1 MPKEVLLHMH
11 RHFKTSLLHRV
22 SVRRGGHVELS
33 ARAASCVSQL
43 VFFFCLR
50 LELNRFVL
58 CVCLCARGS
67 PCVVA
72 DCLTYPFN
80 VSRAIMIMIM
90 DKSVGW
96 V

>member
-1 MPKEVLLHMH
+1 M
-11 RHFKTSLLHRV
+11 RV
-22 SVRRGGHVELS
+22 ATCFLFLSPLGVEQV
-33 ARAASCVSQL
+33 CV
-43 VFFFCLR
+43 V
-50 LELNRFVL
+50 

-80 VSRAIMIMIM
+80 VSRAIMIMII

>member
-1 MPKEVLLHMH
+1 MSSSPREQH
-11 RHFKTSLLHRV
+11 RACRNLFSFLSPL
-22 SVRRGGHVELS
+22 GVEQV
-33 ARAASCVSQL
+33 CV
-43 VFFFCLR
+43 V
-50 LELNRFVL
+50 

-80 VSRAIMIMIM
+80 VSRAIIIIIM